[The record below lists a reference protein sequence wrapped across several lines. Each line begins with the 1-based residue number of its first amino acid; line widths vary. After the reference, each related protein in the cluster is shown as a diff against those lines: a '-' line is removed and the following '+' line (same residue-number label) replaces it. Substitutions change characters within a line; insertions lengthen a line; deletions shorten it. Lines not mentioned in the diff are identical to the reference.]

1 MRCAQ
6 SPLPLT
12 RAGAVNLY
20 KYGCKSKA
28 KVIRGRYIS
37 YPGAEKRIK
46 GVHSIQPLSGK
57 GSGTENNMICLGPK
71 LWVHVCLMQTGTF
84 YRRVSAL

>member
-28 KVIRGRYIS
+28 KIIIYQYQS
-37 YPGAEKRIK
+37 YQEAEKRIK

-57 GSGTENNMICLGPK
+57 GFGTENDMICLGPK
-71 LWVHVCLMQTGTF
+71 LWVHVCLMQAGTL